1 MKIYITYKSR
11 DDGSTH
17 SGCYKVRS
25 VTTDGTFINFTDEQ
39 GNFFGFPMKNII
51 RVRVENEEVMK

>member
-1 MKIYITYKSR
+1 MTFYITYKSR
-11 DDGSTH
+11 ADGCTISEV
-17 SGCYKVRS
+17 YKVRS

-51 RVRVENEEVMK
+51 RVRVENEEVRK